1 MKLLLSHP
9 RLYNIYAFILDK
21 LTESAQQINTE
32 KRRVFMFKKNLRLGK
47 KKKKRFNTFFQTVT
61 IYLTVL
67 EKNDTKKKYI

>member
-21 LTESAQQINTE
+21 LTESAQQINAE

-67 EKNDTKKKYI
+67 EKNDTKKIYI